1 MCYAEADLFI
11 NMQNN
16 IKKNNKQNSQL
27 IQIGFLLILFGI
39 FIFGYQFIYKNK
51 VKAFQTMN
59 QKLYEQKKKEKSS
72 TDKKEEIAPIPTQSL
87 ETNTNSN
94 AHITYQ
100 FIGYL
105 EIPAIGLK
113 QGFVDKHDIHNNVE
127 ENITI
132 LKEATYP
139 DQLGNFIIAA
149 HSGTGAIA
157 YFNELYRLKE
167 HDTIY
172 VYYKN
177 KKYTY
182 EIVRIENHPKNGNI
196 KIYRD
201 KTKSTVTL
209 ITCTNDNDTT
219 QTVYIATQVA
229 VTDD

>member
-1 MCYAEADLFI
+1 
-11 NMQNN
+11 MQNK

-27 IQIGFLLILFGI
+27 IQIGFLLILFGM
-39 FIFGYQFIYKNK
+39 FIFNYQFFYKNK
-51 VKAFQTMN
+51 VKAYQRMN
-59 QKLYEQKKKEKSS
+59 QKLYEHKNQSKTEHVKQEEISPIPTESVDKNGN
-72 TDKKEEIAPIPTQSL
+72 KKEEVNI
-87 ETNTNSN
+87 NT
-94 AHITYQ
+94 TYA

-105 EIPAIGLK
+105 EIPTIHFK
-113 QGFVDKHDIHNNVE
+113 QGFVDKNDVHNNVE

-139 DQLGNFIIAA
+139 DKVGNFIIAG

-167 HDTIY
+167 HDTMY

-182 EIVRIENHPKNGNI
+182 EIVNIYTQPKNGTI

-201 KTKSTVTL
+201 QTKATVTL

-219 QTVYIATQVA
+219 QTVYIANQIA
-229 VTDD
+229 VTND